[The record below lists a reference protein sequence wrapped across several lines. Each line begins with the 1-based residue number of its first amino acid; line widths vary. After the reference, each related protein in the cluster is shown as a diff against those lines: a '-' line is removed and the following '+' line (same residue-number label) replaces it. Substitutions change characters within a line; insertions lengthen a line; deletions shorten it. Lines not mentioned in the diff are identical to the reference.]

1 MKYMG
6 SKNRVAK
13 HILPIMLKYRTPEM
27 TWVEPFVG
35 GANMIDKVEGKR
47 IGNDYNEFLIALWIA
62 LQNGWT
68 PPKYIE
74 KNYHKHIMN
83 NKKSYE
89 KHLVGWAAIACTYC
103 GSGCGFA
110 GIVKTKTGTVRNYQT
125 EAISN
130 VCKQIK
136 QLKDVV
142 FTNESYDCME
152 IPPNSLIYC
161 DPPYEGTSG
170 YKNVGTFNHK
180 DFWQW
185 CRDKANEGHI
195 IFVSEYNA
203 PKDFYCIWEG
213 EFKSSLS
220 ANGKSGGN
228 KNSVERLFTPIA
240 AIAEKERLIN
250 TNP

>member
-6 SKNRVAK
+6 SKNRIAK

-47 IGNDYNEFLIALWIA
+47 IGADFNKYLIALFTA
-62 LQNGWT
+62 LQNEWT
-68 PPKYIE
+68 PPNFIE
-74 KNYHKHIMN
+74 KAKHKDIVN
-83 NKKSYE
+83 NKSNYKPE
-89 KHLVGWAAIACTYC
+89 LVGWASIACSYS

-110 GIVKTKTGTVRNYQT
+110 GIVKTKIGTIRNYQT
-125 EAISN
+125 EAIDN
-130 VCKQIK
+130 INK
-136 QLKDVV
+136 QLPKIKEVQFV
-142 FTNESYDCME
+142 NCSYADLD

-161 DPPYEGTSG
+161 DPPYENTSG
-170 YKNVGTFNHK
+170 YKNVNSFDH
-180 DFWQW
+180 DAFWQW
-185 CRDKANEGHI
+185 CRDKVNEGHI

-203 PKDFYCIWEG
+203 PNDFYCIWEG

-228 KNSVERLFTPIA
+228 KNSTERLFTPIT
-240 AIAEKERLIN
+240 AIADKERGLF
-250 TNP
+250 